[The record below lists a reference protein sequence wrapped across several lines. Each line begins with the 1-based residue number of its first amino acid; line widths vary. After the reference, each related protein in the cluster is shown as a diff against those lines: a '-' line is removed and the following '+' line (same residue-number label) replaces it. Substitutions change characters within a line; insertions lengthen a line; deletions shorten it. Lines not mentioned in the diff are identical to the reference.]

1 VGRQYLNGYVPKL
14 QTSGEV
20 VQFLF
25 GCRGKRIPS
34 PALLGKPFDAPER
47 GKATAGSQGLG
58 DLEKKPGSRT
68 ETDIEI
74 SVFDDLTSQEL
85 VSFLRYLI

>member
-1 VGRQYLNGYVPKL
+1 MKH
-14 QTSGEV
+14 
-20 VQFLF
+20 
-25 GCRGKRIPS
+25 
-34 PALLGKPFDAPER
+34 A
-47 GKATAGSQGLG
+47 
-58 DLEKKPGSRT
+58 GSRT